1 MFCAGEKPFQVPENK
16 SVILAPTI
24 PFPHNLV
31 GNWEFF
37 LGEHFRIQA
46 VVAKCTWSGHLYNSV
61 QSVHVEDG
69 SVDPE

>member
-31 GNWEFF
+31 GNWEFV
-37 LGEHFRIQA
+37 LEEHFQIQTLN
-46 VVAKCTWSGHLYNSV
+46 VLNVYMVTFII
-61 QSVHVEDG
+61 QSVCVEDG

>member
-24 PFPHNLV
+24 PFPHIKPC
-31 GNWEFF
+31 WEF
-37 LGEHFRIQA
+37 LLEHFQIQTLNMLN
-46 VVAKCTWSGHLYNSV
+46 VYMVTFII
-61 QSVHVEDG
+61 QSVCVDDG